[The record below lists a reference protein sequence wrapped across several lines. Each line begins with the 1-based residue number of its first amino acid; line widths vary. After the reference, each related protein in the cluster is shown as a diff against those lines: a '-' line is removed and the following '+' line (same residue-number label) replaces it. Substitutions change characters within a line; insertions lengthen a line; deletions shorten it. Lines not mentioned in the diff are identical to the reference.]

1 VGGGTTSSGL
11 DGTSFAAPWVA
22 GLAALVRER
31 FPDLTARQVADRIIA
46 TARRPAGG
54 RDGLLGHGVIDPV
67 SALTAVPAVLEPAA
81 ERPTE
86 RVAPLPGTAP
96 HPAAPEP
103 ASPPF
108 DLVAACLLP
117 AAGAMAAV
125 LLRNRPRRTR

>member
-1 VGGGTTSSGL
+1 
-11 DGTSFAAPWVA
+11 VA

-46 TARRPAGG
+46 TARRPACG
-54 RDGLLGHGVIDPV
+54 RDDRLGHGVIDPV
-67 SALTAVPAVLEPAA
+67 GALTAVPAVLEPAA

-86 RVAPLPGTAP
+86 RSVAPLPGTAP
-96 HPAAPEP
+96 HPAVPEP

-108 DLVAACLLP
+108 DLAAACLLL

-125 LLRNRPRRTR
+125 LLRSRPRRTR